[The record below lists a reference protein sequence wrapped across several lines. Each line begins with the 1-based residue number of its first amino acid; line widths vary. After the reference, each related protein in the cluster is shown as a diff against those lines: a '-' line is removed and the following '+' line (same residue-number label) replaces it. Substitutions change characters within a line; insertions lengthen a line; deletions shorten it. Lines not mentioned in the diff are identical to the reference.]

1 MGIDGGREREWG
13 GGERDKRKV
22 GGEETGND
30 RTATAGWKRD
40 TFIRL
45 SACVSVG
52 NLLFFTFYMD
62 KTLPGGQK
70 R

>member
-1 MGIDGGREREWG
+1 MEGEREN
-13 GGERDKRKV
+13 GERDKRKV

-30 RTATAGWKRD
+30 RMATAGWKQD

-45 SACVSVG
+45 SAYVSVG

>member
-1 MGIDGGREREWG
+1 MEGERENGEG
-13 GGERDKRKV
+13 GRDKRKV
-22 GGEETGND
+22 GEEETGND

-52 NLLFFTFYMD
+52 NLLFFTFYMA